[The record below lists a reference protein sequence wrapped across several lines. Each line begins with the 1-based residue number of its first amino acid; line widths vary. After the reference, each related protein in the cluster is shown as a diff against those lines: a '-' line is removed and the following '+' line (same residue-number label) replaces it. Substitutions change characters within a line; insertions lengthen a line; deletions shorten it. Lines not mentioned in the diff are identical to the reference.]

1 MTSENKNHKGI
12 VNTNE
17 KVAKATY
24 KLTFQSNSLS
34 SINAGQFV
42 SILCSN
48 LTLRRPFSVA
58 NFDKEAKQITVYYR
72 QKGKGTEY
80 LTTLEKGD
88 EVVFSGPFGNGFNV
102 ETDKKSLLVGAG
114 MGVAPLFFLQKKLEK
129 SVFIAGFKSED
140 EVFNNYDF
148 VKTGGSIVD
157 EVEKIISENN
167 IEKVYS
173 CGPKIV
179 LEKVYEVC
187 KKTNIPLEVAF
198 EKVMACGIGVCKG
211 CTINIKEGKIIKNVT
226 VCKDGPVFKG
236 ESIIW

>member
-58 NFDKEAKQITVYYR
+58 DFDKEARQITVYYR

-114 MGVAPLFFLQKKLEK
+114 IGVAPLVLNQKMRFLTTMIL
-129 SVFIAGFKSED
+129 
-140 EVFNNYDF
+140 
-148 VKTGGSIVD
+148 
-157 EVEKIISENN
+157 
-167 IEKVYS
+167 
-173 CGPKIV
+173 
-179 LEKVYEVC
+179 
-187 KKTNIPLEVAF
+187 
-198 EKVMACGIGVCKG
+198 
-211 CTINIKEGKIIKNVT
+211 
-226 VCKDGPVFKG
+226 
-236 ESIIW
+236 

>member
-1 MTSENKNHKGI
+1 MTLENKNHKGI
-12 VNTNE
+12 VSSNE

-58 NFDKEAKQITVYYR
+58 DFDKEARQITIYYR

-102 ETDKKSLLVGAG
+102 ATDKKSLLVGAG
-114 MGVAPLFFLQKKLEK
+114 IGVAPLFFLQKKLEK

-187 KKTNIPLEVAF
+187 KKINIPLEVAF

-211 CTINIKEGKIIKNVT
+211 CTINIKDGKIIKNVT

>member
-12 VNTNE
+12 INTNE

-58 NFDKEAKQITVYYR
+58 DFDKEAKQITVYYR

-114 MGVAPLFFLQKKLEK
+114 IGVAPLFFLQKKLEK

-198 EKVMACGIGVCKG
+198 EKVY
-211 CTINIKEGKIIKNVT
+211 KIFLI
-226 VCKDGPVFKG
+226 
-236 ESIIW
+236 

>member
-1 MTSENKNHKGI
+1 MTLENKNHIGKVI
-12 VNTNE
+12 LNE
-17 KVAKATY
+17 KVANLTY
-24 KLTFQSNSLS
+24 KLEFVSNDIEN
-34 SINAGQFV
+34 INVGQFV

-58 NFDKEAKQITVYYR
+58 DFDCVKKQITVYYR
-72 QKGKGTEY
+72 QKGQGTEY
-80 LTTLEKGD
+80 LTTLKKD
-88 EVVFSGPFGNGFNV
+88 DKIIFSGPFGNGFNI
-102 ETDKKSLLVGAG
+102 ENDKKSLLVGAG
-114 MGVAPLFFLQKKLEK
+114 IGVAPLFFLKKKLEK
-129 SVFIAGFKSED
+129 SIFIAGFKSDD
-140 EVFNNYDF
+140 EVFNTYDYI
-148 VKTGGSIVD
+148 KIGGSIID
-157 EVEKIISENN
+157 EVERIIWENN
-167 IEKVYS
+167 IQKVYT

-187 KKTNIPLEVAF
+187 KKLQIPNEIAF